1 MTGPKIL
8 EEIKKHLG
16 QLLDEHLDLIDQAF
30 IRNDAGLAI
39 SMSAKI
45 KPSDKHGFLAL
56 ETGITFVPHRV
67 KKIKSCYVSERQG
80 LLFKAESVPTVTI
93 SEGKESVTLTSKT
106 RKKIDNALAR
116 DAASAKEESRNAGS

>member
-1 MTGPKIL
+1 MIGPKIL

-30 IRNDAGLAI
+30 VRNENGLAI

-56 ETGITFVPHRV
+56 EIGITFVPHRV
-67 KKIKSCYVSERQG
+67 KKSKSCYVNESQG
-80 LLFKAESVPTVTI
+80 LLFKAEGVTTVTI
-93 SEGKESVTLTSKT
+93 SSGKESVILTSKT
-106 RKKIDNALAR
+106 RKKIDSALAR
-116 DAASAKEESRNAGS
+116 DAAQAKEESRNAGS